1 MQSPRRRLGFT
12 LIELLV
18 VIAIIAVLIAL
29 LVPAV
34 QKVREAAA
42 RTQSANNLKQI
53 GLALHGYHD
62 VYKGL
67 PVADNNNIPGYG
79 TGTWGRAI
87 LPYVEQ
93 KTTVATSTVL
103 SIFNCPADSN
113 ASKVYASAWATTS
126 YLAVCG
132 SGDVAGT
139 TNGVIITGTKG
150 IALHRITDGTSNTV
164 AIGPRPPGPDQYW
177 GWLFYYQF
185 DSYMP
190 VASSSRVNANEPSG
204 VACPSGVQQYAPGK
218 FGSYCDA
225 NHFWSPFPGG
235 GNWAFADG
243 TVRFVTYS
251 ASSILPSLAT
261 ATGGETVDMSLIP

>member
-1 MQSPRRRLGFT
+1 MFHARRRSAFT

-42 RTQSANNLKQI
+42 RTQSANNMKQI

-62 VYKGL
+62 VMKAL
-67 PVADNNNIPGYG
+67 PVADNNTIPGYG
-79 TGTWGRAI
+79 TGTWARAI
-87 LPYVEQ
+87 LPFVEQ
-93 KTTVATSTVL
+93 KNTISSATVL

-113 ASKVYASAWATTS
+113 ASKVYGSTWATTS

-132 SGDVAGT
+132 GGDLT

-150 IALHRITDGTSNTV
+150 VSLQRITDGTSNSLAV
-164 AIGPRPPGPDQYW
+164 GPRPPGPDQYW

-185 DSYMP
+185 DSYLS
-190 VASSSRVNANEPSG
+190 VGSTQRVNTTEPSTG
-204 VACPSGVQQYAPGK
+204 AACPSGAQQWGPGK
-218 FGSYCDA
+218 FMSYCDA

-243 TVRFVTYS
+243 SVRFVTYS
-251 ASSILPSLAT
+251 ASSIMPSLAT
-261 ATGGETVDMSLIP
+261 ATGGENVDMSLIQ